1 MGFHPEKLW
10 TDHELWEFTTASSKR
25 VIEVAVD
32 DENREKRLEIVQCTD
47 EIPENLDEHW
57 QLAIDPTTS
66 HWVSEAKVLRGC

>member
-1 MGFHPEKLW
+1 MGFHSEKLW
-10 TDHELWEFTTASSKR
+10 TDHELWEFATASSER

-32 DENREKRLEIVQCTD
+32 DENREKRLEMVQYID

-66 HWVSEAKVLRGC
+66 HWVSQS